1 MTVPSDS
8 QPAPGTQAPISDDD
22 LRRMMGRALRNV
34 AILSVILA
42 AVLTFVMG
50 WRSGLMFLAGAAIS
64 FTGIWEWRSLAL
76 SIFAR
81 LDNQQHV
88 RPMGRT
94 LVMFFLRLGVAV
106 VILYVSLRSLHGS
119 VYALLAGLG
128 LAILALSFEAL
139 RLLRG

>member
-1 MTVPSDS
+1 MTVPSES
-8 QPAPGTQAPISDDD
+8 QPLPNAQAPISDDD
-22 LRRMMGRALRNV
+22 FRRLMYRALRNV
-34 AILSVILA
+34 AILSVVLA

-50 WRSGLMFLAGAAIS
+50 WRSGLMFVAGAAIS
-64 FTGIWEWRSLAL
+64 FTGIWEWRGLGLA
-76 SIFAR
+76 IFAR

-94 LVMFFLRLGVAV
+94 LVMFFLRLGMAA
-106 VILYVSLRSLHGS
+106 VILYVSLRCLHGS

-128 LAILALSFEAL
+128 LAILALSLEAL

>member
-1 MTVPSDS
+1 MSDDS
-8 QPAPGTQAPISDDD
+8 QPVPGGQAPITDNDF
-22 LRRMMGRALRNV
+22 RRMMYRALRHV
-34 AILSVILA
+34 AILTVVLA
-42 AVLTFVMG
+42 AVLTFVLG

-64 FTGIWEWRSLAL
+64 FTGIWEWRSLGL

-94 LVMFFLRLGVAV
+94 LMMFFLRLGVAV
-106 VILYVSLRSLHGS
+106 AILYVSLKCLHGS

-128 LAILALSFEAL
+128 LAILALSLEGL

>member
-1 MTVPSDS
+1 MPSDS
-8 QPAPGTQAPISDDD
+8 QPLPDAQPLITDDD
-22 LRRMMGRALRNV
+22 FRRVMGRALRHV
-34 AILSVILA
+34 AILSAVLV

-81 LDNQQHV
+81 LDNQQNV

-106 VILYVSLRSLHGS
+106 VILYVSLKCLHGS

-128 LAILALSFEAL
+128 LAILALSLEAL

>member
-1 MTVPSDS
+1 MSPEP
-8 QPAPGTQAPISDDD
+8 QPLPNAQAPLTDDD
-22 LRRMMGRALRNV
+22 FRRMMRRALRHV

-42 AVLTFVMG
+42 VVLTFVMG

-64 FTGIWEWRSLAL
+64 FTGIWEWRSLGL

-88 RPMGRT
+88 RPIGRT
-94 LVMFFLRLGVAV
+94 LVMFFLRLGMAV
-106 VILYVSLRSLHGS
+106 VILYVSLKCLHGS

-128 LAILALSFEAL
+128 LAILALFLEAL

>member
-1 MTVPSDS
+1 MSPDS
-8 QPAPGTQAPISDDD
+8 QPLPDTQAPITDDD
-22 LRRMMGRALRNV
+22 LRRMMRRALRHV
-34 AILSVILA
+34 AILSVVVA
-42 AVLTFVMG
+42 AGITFAMG

-64 FTGIWEWRSLAL
+64 FTGIWEWRGFALA
-76 SIFAR
+76 IFAR

-94 LVMFFLRLGVAV
+94 LVMFFLRLGLAV

-119 VYALLAGLG
+119 AFALLAGLG

-139 RLLRG
+139 RLLRS

>member
-1 MTVPSDS
+1 MSPDS
-8 QPAPGTQAPISDDD
+8 QPLPNAQTPISDDD
-22 LRRMMGRALRNV
+22 LRRMMRRALRHV
-34 AILSVILA
+34 AILSVVVA
-42 AVLTFVMG
+42 AVLTFAMG
-50 WRSGLMFLAGAAIS
+50 WRSGLMFVAGAVIS

-76 SIFAR
+76 AIFAR
-81 LDNQQHV
+81 LDNQEHV

-106 VILYVSLRSLHGS
+106 AILYASLRWLNGS
-119 VYALLAGLG
+119 AYALLAGLG

>member
-1 MTVPSDS
+1 MPSDS
-8 QPAPGTQAPISDDD
+8 QPLPNAGTGPAITDDD
-22 LRRMMGRALRNV
+22 LRRMMRRALRTV
-34 AILSVILA
+34 AVLTVVLT
-42 AVLTFVMG
+42 AVLTFAMS
-50 WRSGLMFLAGAAIS
+50 WRSGLMLLAGGVIS

-81 LDNQQHV
+81 LDNQQQV

-94 LVMFFLRLGVAV
+94 LVMFFLRLGMAVA
-106 VILYVSLRSLHGS
+106 ILYVSLRSLHGS

-128 LAILALSFEAL
+128 LAILALSLEAL

>member
-1 MTVPSDS
+1 LTLSPES
-8 QPAPGTQAPISDDD
+8 QPLPGGEAPISDEDF
-22 LRRMMGRALRNV
+22 RRMMNRALRHV
-34 AILSVILA
+34 AILSVVLA
-42 AVLTFVMG
+42 AVLTFAMG

-64 FTGIWEWRSLAL
+64 FTGIWEWRGLAL
-76 SIFAR
+76 AIFAR

-94 LVMFFLRLGVAV
+94 LVMFFLRLGMAV

-128 LAILALSFEAL
+128 LAILALSLEAL

>member
-1 MTVPSDS
+1 MPPES
-8 QPAPGTQAPISDDD
+8 QPLPHAQAPISDDD
-22 LRRMMGRALRNV
+22 LRRMMRRALRHV
-34 AILSVILA
+34 AILSAVA
-42 AVLTFVMG
+42 AVVLSFTLG

-76 SIFAR
+76 AIFAR
-81 LDNQQHV
+81 LDNQQNV

-94 LVMFFLRLGVAV
+94 LVMFFLRLGLAV
-106 VILYVSLRSLHGS
+106 VILYVSLRCLHGS
-119 VYALLAGLG
+119 AYALLAGLG

>member
-1 MTVPSDS
+1 MPPPSGS
-8 QPAPGTQAPISDDD
+8 QPIPTAQAPISDDD
-22 LRRMMGRALRNV
+22 LRRMMRRALRHV
-34 AILSVILA
+34 AILSAVLA
-42 AVLTFVMG
+42 VVLTFVMG

-106 VILYVSLRSLHGS
+106 VILYVSLKCLHGS

-128 LAILALSFEAL
+128 LAILALSLEAL

>member
-1 MTVPSDS
+1 MPPES
-8 QPAPGTQAPISDDD
+8 QPLPNPDGAITDDD
-22 LRRMMGRALRNV
+22 LRRMMRRALRNV
-34 AILSVILA
+34 AILSVVVT
-42 AVLTFVMG
+42 AVLTVAMG

-76 SIFAR
+76 AVFAR

-94 LVMFFLRLGVAV
+94 LVMFFLRLGMAVA
-106 VILYVSLRSLHGS
+106 ILYVSLRCLHGS
-119 VYALLAGLG
+119 AYALLAGLG
-128 LAILALSFEAL
+128 LAILALSLEAL